1 MRPCNE
7 TARMIA
13 LGQIIC
19 TVRETGRAP
28 KTSQA
33 LKAAGINTSA
43 SQIRKFDLALREC
56 RIIGDRPDG
65 TQFLYKD
72 GRMASEL
79 VPMLMEHLKNMDV
92 PAPRKY
98 VRASE
103 KFQLVLAKAAAAVGL
118 STQQLLDLIAE
129 NNQSYG
135 R

>member
-13 LGQIIC
+13 LGQIIR

-33 LKAAGINTSA
+33 LKAAGVRTSA
-43 SQIRKFDLALREC
+43 AQIRKFDLALREC
-56 RIIGDRPDG
+56 RIIGDRSDG

-79 VPMLMEHLKNMDV
+79 MPTLMEHLKNMDA

-98 VRASE
+98 VRLSE
-103 KFQLVLAKAAAAVGL
+103 KKIQVLTKAAASVGLSLDQLFQLV
-118 STQQLLDLIAE
+118 AE
-129 NNQSYG
+129 QNM
-135 R
+135 RR

>member
-1 MRPCNE
+1 
-7 TARMIA
+7 MIA
-13 LGQIIC
+13 LGQIIR
-19 TVRETGRAP
+19 TVRETGKAP
-28 KTSQA
+28 RTSQA
-33 LKAAGINTSA
+33 LKNAGINTSA

-79 VPMLMEHLKNMDV
+79 MPTLMEHLKDMDV
-92 PAPRKY
+92 PTPRKY

-103 KFQLVLAKAAAAVGL
+103 KFLSILTKAAAAVGL
-118 STQQLLDLIAE
+118 SAQQLLDLIAE